1 MNLDNAK
8 NSASSV
14 MGACDGFGSK
24 EARQMPLFK
33 GDSLHFV
40 PTTCVVADNIA
51 YYPQADGTF
60 TDADKAKIDAAKI
73 KYPAFDTKE
82 GHFISFT
89 QICRNGNG
97 LELAG
102 KTNSDKITNF
112 FALFGENAE
121 LAAKIADV
129 KQRTSTYDG
138 EESTTRYLFF
148 KLG

>member
-8 NSASSV
+8 NSATSV
-14 MGACDGFGSK
+14 MGACNEFGNK

-33 GDSLHFV
+33 GDSLHFLLA
-40 PTTCVVADNIA
+40 TCVVADNTA
-51 YYPQADGTF
+51 YYPQEDGTF
-60 TDADKAKIDAAKI
+60 TEDDKKSIDAASI
-73 KYPAFDTKE
+73 KYPAFTTKE

-97 LELAG
+97 LGLEG

-112 FALFGENAE
+112 FTLFGTNTE

-148 KLG
+148 KVG

>member
-8 NSASSV
+8 NSATSV
-14 MGACDGFGSK
+14 MGACDEFGNK

-33 GDSLHFV
+33 GDSLHFLL
-40 PTTCVVADNIA
+40 TTCVVADNVA
-51 YYPQADGTF
+51 YRPQEDGTF
-60 TDADKAKIDAAKI
+60 TDEDKAKIAAASI

-97 LELAG
+97 LDLTG
-102 KTNSDKITNF
+102 RTNNDKITNF
-112 FALFGENAE
+112 FALFGEKTE

-148 KLG
+148 KL